1 MLRSWGG
8 LLGGRRTTTHWG
20 ITGDFARRYS
30 KVKRHAAER
39 VEVEHVWRLRRIQ
52 EEKDAA

>member
-8 LLGGRRTTTHWG
+8 LLDGRRTTAHWD
-20 ITGDFARRYS
+20 ITGDFVRRYL
-30 KVKRHAAER
+30 KVKRDAER
-39 VEVEHVWRLRRIQ
+39 VEAEHVWRLRRIQ